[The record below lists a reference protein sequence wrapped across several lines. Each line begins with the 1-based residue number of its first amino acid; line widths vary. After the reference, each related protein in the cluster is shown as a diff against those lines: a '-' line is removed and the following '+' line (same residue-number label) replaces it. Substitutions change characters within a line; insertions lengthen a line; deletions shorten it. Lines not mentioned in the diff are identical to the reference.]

1 MQKTERE
8 FQVANN
14 MLIGA
19 CGYSIQTLLNESRNW
34 TRPRN
39 IVGKVVSFNLILQ
52 KAPFGELFLYNFLI
66 LNRHIKNM
74 RTNEQ

>member
-19 CGYSIQTLLNESRNW
+19 CGYSIQTLIERIKKLDEDPEHCWESC
-34 TRPRN
+34 
-39 IVGKVVSFNLILQ
+39 
-52 KAPFGELFLYNFLI
+52 
-66 LNRHIKNM
+66 
-74 RTNEQ
+74 